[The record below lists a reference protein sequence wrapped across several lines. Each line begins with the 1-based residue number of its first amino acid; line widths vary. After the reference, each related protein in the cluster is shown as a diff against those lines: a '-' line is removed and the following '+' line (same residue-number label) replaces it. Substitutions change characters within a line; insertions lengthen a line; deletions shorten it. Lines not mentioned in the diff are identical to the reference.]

1 MRSKASLLILLGVV
15 SAPWKAEMDFTVA
28 ERLRALQSQI
38 HTDTI
43 WIQNSIASPPFILV
57 R

>member
-1 MRSKASLLILLGVV
+1 
-15 SAPWKAEMDFTVA
+15 MDFTLS
-28 ERLRALQSQI
+28 EPLRALQSQI

-43 WIQNSIASPPFILV
+43 WIQNSTASPPFILV